1 MATKKSEKKYDQEAF
16 VRKISK
22 LDSEYRI
29 VLAHIELLQEQ
40 KERLESEIQAL
51 MDSTA
56 GLI

>member
-1 MATKKSEKKYDQEAF
+1 MATKKSEKKYDHEAF
-16 VRKISK
+16 VRKMSK

-40 KERLESEIQAL
+40 KERLESEIQTL